1 MNEKPQERKPKFPA
15 IMQMMAGIPKE
26 LWPILLPR
34 SPADLPALEL
44 NTIRFRVR
52 EEERRQVMAI
62 QKLCGLPLRPNH
74 SLRATRARA
83 RLQGIMKERM
93 LDRYN
98 KRRNTE

>member
-1 MNEKPQERKPKFPA
+1 MSDNTEKRKPRFPA
-15 IMQMMAGIPKE
+15 IMQMLAGIPKE
-26 LWPILLPR
+26 LWPILLPQ

-74 SLRATRARA
+74 SLRSTRARA
-83 RLQGIMKERM
+83 RLQGIKKERM

-98 KRRNTE
+98 KRRSAE